1 LQRAGRQGW
10 IGFNRGGE
18 ILQFDYKSIDLEIA
32 ELDKK
37 GYKFVEMERSEGLHH
52 LK

>member
-10 IGFNRGGE
+10 IGFNRGGK
-18 ILQFDYKSIDLEIA
+18 IPQFDYKSIDLEIA
-32 ELDKK
+32 ELDKRLQI
-37 GYKFVEMERSEGLHH
+37 VEMERSGGLHH

>member
-37 GYKFVEMERSEGLHH
+37 ATNLLKWSGL
-52 LK
+52 KAYTT